1 MSEYRVATRYAKSLL
16 ELAKEQQVLDAV
28 HNDMLLFSKTCEE
41 NRNLLL
47 MLRNPIINHDKKLA
61 ILKAIF
67 KDKVNKLTFA
77 IFDIITRKNR
87 ENILFAIST
96 EFHVRYNNLVGIGIA
111 NVATA
116 FDLTND
122 LKISFKNIAK
132 KLTGKNVELKE
143 KVDEDMIGGF
153 ILRIDG
159 LQIDN
164 SIKNKLNKLKMHFK
178 ITK

>member
-67 KDKVNKLTFA
+67 KDKVNKLTFF
-77 IFDIITRKNR
+77 IFDIITKKNR

-96 EFHVRYNNLVGIGIA
+96 EFHIRYNNLVGIGTA
-111 NVATA
+111 NVTTA
-116 FDLTND
+116 FNLTND
-122 LKISFKNIAK
+122 LKISFENIAK

-143 KVDEDMIGGF
+143 KVDEYMIGGF
-153 ILRIDG
+153 VLRIDD

-164 SIKNKLNKLKMHFK
+164 SIKNKLNELKRKFG
-178 ITK
+178 

>member
-1 MSEYRVATRYAKSLL
+1 MSEFRVATRYAKSLL
-16 ELAKEQQVLDAV
+16 ELAKEQQVLDVV
-28 HNDMLLFSKTCEE
+28 HKDMLLFSKTCEE

-96 EFHVRYNNLVGIGIA
+96 EFHTRYNNLVGIGTA
-111 NVATA
+111 NVTTA

-122 LKISFKNIAK
+122 LKISFENIAK

-153 ILRIDG
+153 VLRIDD

-164 SIKNKLNKLKMHFK
+164 SIKNKLNELKMQFR